1 MRLSA
6 MSMDAN
12 CTVAEAVS
20 THGETVRAVEEVLS
34 EVREVVGTNPDLVFL
49 FFTAHHRANARVLL
63 NEVLRGLAPDAMA
76 GGTVSGVVGGG
87 QEHQAGPGISLWAAR
102 IPGSRVQS
110 FHLGHDSEQG
120 MVHGWPD
127 LGAGSSA
134 AMLADPFSFPVHRFF
149 ASLRRKDRYPALFG
163 GLLSGASR
171 QGGNLLIHDDELRE
185 DGAVGI
191 AVDGR
196 MRFLPLVSQGCS
208 PVGPVF
214 EVTRAEQNVVYELAG
229 RSAYEGLSEM
239 LSMLDDEERRRFMR
253 APHVGIQAVPN
264 DSGEQTGDYLVRPVM
279 GVDPQEGAIAFGDD
293 VGAGLAVQFQARDRD
308 SADRDLREALALAS
322 AYHPN
327 AGGALMF
334 PCTGRGVHLFQES
347 DHDITALHRY
357 WPDLPAGGAFA
368 AGEIG
373 PVCGRPYVHGLST
386 SIGLLVPVE
395 E

>member
-1 MRLSA
+1 

-20 THGETVRAVEEVLS
+20 THGETVRAAEEVLS
-34 EVREVVGTNPDLVFL
+34 EVRDVVGTNPDLVFL
-49 FFTAHHRANARVLL
+49 FFTAHHRDNARVLL

-76 GGTVSGVVGGG
+76 GGTVSGVVGSG
-87 QEHQAGPGISLWAAR
+87 QEHQAGPGVSLWAAR

-110 FHLGHDSEQG
+110 FHLGHDSGQG

-229 RSAYEGLSEM
+229 RSAYDGLSEM

-308 SADRDLREALALAS
+308 SADRDLRDALALAS